1 MERTALDGLSL
12 DRIKFLHQRMM
23 STFAKPVKVTTNN
36 FLEDVKTWWNVE
48 TYGPRAPTE
57 DQTNNDDDKAL
68 RILAEPC
75 RNTDDGRYE
84 TGLLW

>member
-12 DRIKFLHQRMM
+12 DRIRFLHQRMM
-23 STFAKPVKVTTNN
+23 STFAKPVKVTT
-36 FLEDVKTWWNVE
+36 NVE